1 MAGSTPESVTAD
13 LLADPEAGT
22 QRVGDAA
29 TLGAASAAPV
39 APVALGKPVVSVSPW
54 AEAWRRFKRHRLAYW
69 SLWVLGL
76 LALAV
81 LIGPLFYKVG
91 VNDIDFK
98 ARLAAP
104 SLGHPLGTDDLGRD
118 LLARMLYGGRISLAV
133 GLAAMLVAITVGV
146 LIGALAGISRGW
158 VDSVLMW
165 VTDLF
170 LSLPQLPLLL
180 LLIFLFRDALKA
192 AFGLEVG
199 IFILIVAV
207 IGGFRWMPV
216 ARLVRAQFFSLRE
229 KEFVEAARALGASTS
244 RQVVR
249 HILPNSLGPVIVAAT
264 IDVAAAIIA
273 ESTLSFLGLGFPPDI
288 PTWGRILYDG
298 RDYMDIAMHWALFPG
313 LAIFATVLSIN
324 FIGDGLRDALDPR
337 RVL

>member
-1 MAGSTPESVTAD
+1 MAGSTRESVIT
-13 LLADPEAGT
+13 DPDGAAA
-22 QRVGDAA
+22 QRVTGGA
-29 TLGAASAAPV
+29 TLAPE
-39 APVALGKPVVSVSPW
+39 LGKARASVSPW
-54 AEAWRRFKRHRLAYW
+54 REAWRRFKRHRLAYW
-69 SLWVLGL
+69 SLWLLGL
-76 LALAV
+76 MVLAV

-91 VNDIDFK
+91 INDVDFK
-98 ARLAAP
+98 ARLADP
-104 SLGHPLGTDDLGRD
+104 SMTHLFGTDDLGRD

-133 GLAAMLVAITVGV
+133 GLAAMLMAITVGV
-146 LIGALAGISRGW
+146 IIGALAGMARGW
-158 VDSVLMW
+158 VDVVLMW

-180 LLIFLFRDALKA
+180 LLIFLFREPLKQM
-192 AFGLEVG
+192 FGLEVG
-199 IFILIVAV
+199 IFILIVVV

-229 KEFVEAARALGASTS
+229 KEFVEAARALGASTQ

-249 HILPNSLGPVIVAAT
+249 HILPNSLGPVIVAGT

-298 RDYMDIAMHWALFPG
+298 RDYMDLAVHWALFPG
-313 LAIFATVLSIN
+313 IAIFLTVLTIN
-324 FIGDGLRDALDPR
+324 FVGDGLRDALDPR

>member
-1 MAGSTPESVTAD
+1 MSATAPP
-13 LLADPEAGT
+13 L
-22 QRVGDAA
+22 
-29 TLGAASAAPV
+29 S
-39 APVALGKPVVSVSPW
+39 KPTTSVSPW

-69 SLWVLGL
+69 SLWVLGAL
-76 LALAV
+76 VLAV
-81 LIGPLFYKVG
+81 LVGPLFYKVG
-91 VNDIDFK
+91 INDIDFK
-98 ARLAAP
+98 ARLASP
-104 SLGHPLGTDDLGRD
+104 NGQHLMGTDDLGRD
-118 LLARMLYGGRISLAV
+118 ILARMLYGGRISLSV
-133 GLAAMLVAITVGV
+133 GLAAMLMAVTVGV
-146 LIGALAGISRGW
+146 VIGSIAGMSRGW

-180 LLIFLFRDALKA
+180 LLIFLFRDKLKSI
-192 AFGLEVG
+192 FGLELG
-199 IFILIVAV
+199 IFILIVMV

-229 KEFVEAARALGASTS
+229 KEFVEAARALGASVP

-249 HILPNSLGPVIVAAT
+249 HILPNSLGPVIVAGT

-298 RDYMDIAMHWALFPG
+298 RDYMDMAVHWAMFPG
-313 LAIFATVLSIN
+313 MAIFITVLSIN